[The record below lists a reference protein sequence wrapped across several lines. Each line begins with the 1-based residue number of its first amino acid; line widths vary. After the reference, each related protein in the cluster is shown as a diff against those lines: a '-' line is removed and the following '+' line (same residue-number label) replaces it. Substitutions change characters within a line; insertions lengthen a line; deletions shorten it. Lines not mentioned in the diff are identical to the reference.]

1 MSDFKSIK
9 NWTEDEQPREKMAS
23 KGAEA
28 LSDAELLAILLG
40 TGTVKRSA
48 VDLARDILG
57 LAQNNLIQLGRLDI
71 KELQRINGIGEAKAI
86 TVKAAMELGRRRQV
100 GEVLERPTISKSDDA
115 AKILVPLMQDLNHE
129 VFYVIYLNHSRK
141 VLKIE
146 MISSGGF
153 TGTVADIK
161 MILKNCLLNNANQL
175 VIGHNHPSGTK
186 KPSEADKSITI
197 RLRDSANMMDIKL
210 LDHIIV
216 AGNDFLSMSDEGII

>member
-28 LSDAELLAILLG
+28 LTNAELLAILLG

-71 KELQRINGIGEAKAI
+71 KELQQINGIGEAKAI

-100 GEVLERPTISKSDDA
+100 GEVLERPTISKSEDA
-115 AKILVPLMQDLNHE
+115 ANILVPLMQDLNHE

-186 KPSEADKSITI
+186 KPSEADKSITL

>member
-1 MSDFKSIK
+1 MSEFKSIK
-9 NWTEDEQPREKMAS
+9 NWTEDEQPREKLVS
-23 KGAEA
+23 KGPDA

-48 VDLARDILG
+48 VDLARDILD
-57 LAQNNLIQLGRLDI
+57 LAHNNLNQLGRLDL
-71 KELQRINGIGEAKAI
+71 KELQQINGIGEAKAI
-86 TVKAAMELGRRRQV
+86 TVKAAMELGKRRQV
-100 GEVLERPTISKSDDA
+100 GEVLERPTISKSEDA
-115 AKILVPLMQDLNHE
+115 ANILVPLMQDLNHE

-186 KPSEADKSITI
+186 KPSEADKSITL

-216 AGNDFLSMSDEGII
+216 AGKDHLSMSDEGII